1 MVQTGFWLGDRA
13 WWIMASF
20 GVSGADELNDVYE
33 SLLSVGVPDYKA
45 REVCM
50 TLSKPNKGYTFTDYD
65 GRYSL
70 MFASRGTDVDELYD
84 SIDHEK
90 RHVLAHIEYYYD
102 VDPKSEE
109 AAYLAGELG
118 RLLFPAIA
126 MSVCP
131 NKKTSS
137 L

>member
-1 MVQTGFWLGDRA
+1 MIFSSEMLKR
-13 WWIMASF
+13 
-20 GVSGADELNDVYE
+20 L
-33 SLLSVGVPDYKA
+33 
-45 REVCM
+45 
-50 TLSKPNKGYTFTDYD
+50 
-65 GRYSL
+65 
-70 MFASRGTDVDELYD
+70 
-84 SIDHEK
+84 HEK

-102 VDPKSEE
+102 VDPNSEE

-131 NKKTSS
+131 NKNTSS